1 MQVLIPEFL
10 NVDNGDGAEPV
21 PDGTHPATTL
31 TIGALI
37 MNGQNESIK
46 VKPGAT
52 YRFHVVN
59 IGAFAFF
66 HLWIEGHNM
75 TVIEVDGI
83 DVEPYDTEAVDVAVG
98 QRYSVLVTMNAD
110 KSKNY
115 PIVGAMGNRSSS
127 QTKTRSKYV

>member
-10 NVDNGDGAEPV
+10 NVDNGAGAEPV
-21 PDGTHPATTL
+21 PDGTHQSIPL
-31 TIGALI
+31 IIGALI

-46 VKPGAT
+46 VTPGST

-66 HLWIEGHNM
+66 HLWIEGHKM

-83 DVEPYDTEAVDVAVG
+83 DVKPYDTEAVDIAVG

-115 PIVGAMGNRSSS
+115 PLVGAMG
-127 QTKTRSKYV
+127 KLFLPD